1 MIHNAAKWA
10 FSAVSG
16 LRIVC
21 LSWIGDKQ
29 EGFEGGGE
37 EDCLEVD
44 WMFGIIAQKLKNID
58 LPSFEAL
65 ESELSLIEIQ
75 SQSLLVMTRSTIRV
89 RLGFHGWKKIIST
102 ISDYLY
108 TFYHLILGLICSD
121 LHFDIWFAMIGSK
134 LLKLWS
140 GLWWELVLI

>member
-1 MIHNAAKWA
+1 MFQSWLIHNAAKWA

-21 LSWIGDKQ
+21 LSWIGDAQ

-75 SQSLLVMTRSTIRV
+75 SQALLVTEMTHT
-89 RLGFHGWKKIIST
+89 
-102 ISDYLY
+102 
-108 TFYHLILGLICSD
+108 SD
-121 LHFDIWFAMIGSK
+121 LKNPRSQIFCSVYRQKREQNSQAIP
-134 LLKLWS
+134 
-140 GLWWELVLI
+140 